1 MERDFTVILAE
12 FLKSEGINQKE
23 FAKRV
28 GVGTGQVNEWVKGR
42 SKPAYDNL
50 KKIVIAFNVSA
61 DYFLGITEI

>member
-1 MERDFTVILAE
+1 MDRNFTVILAE

-28 GVGTGQVNEWVKGR
+28 GVSTGQVNEWLKGR

-50 KKIVIAFNVSA
+50 KKIVKAFNVSA